1 MASGSGESSRRNRSD
16 VWQYFKK
23 DERNAICTLCKGKF
37 AYHGGTSNLRDHLQ
51 RSHAAVYAHD
61 SEQPKIDSL
70 IKAKKCSPARARMLD
85 SMIVGMTVHD
95 LQPARMVEGR
105 RFCELME
112 YCEPGYTVPSRKH
125 ISKLMFDRFVR
136 GKTLLADKLQS
147 DAFSLALT
155 TDIWTS
161 SSTEAYISLTC
172 HFLTSQWEFVDCV
185 LATRSFPDHHTGE
198 NISCSIKEVLAAY
211 KIADSSVSS
220 IVHDQGSN
228 MRCATDLL
236 QIEKGWT
243 GVNCSAHIL
252 QLCIA
257 DGFKNNT
264 SIDRALGAAR
274 KLVGHFHHST
284 LATAELY
291 KQQSQMNMNHQ
302 KLKIDCITRWNST
315 LYMIQ
320 RLVANRWPVSAVL
333 SDATVTKRHNCILDL
348 TAHQWVLLEELAKLL
363 EPLEV
368 ATVFFCTEKKE
379 SLSCILPIMHN
390 VFTNMDSEEGDS
402 TSIIAFKTAVR
413 DSIMRRWSLDGI
425 EPNSPLVL
433 ASALDP
439 DFKSLRFLT
448 DDLKQSV
455 REELSQLKDAD
466 CGNPN
471 FKSVAIKEKESST
484 PPTKKKK
491 NSIGYIARIRR

>member
-1 MASGSGESSRRNRSD
+1 MSSGSSESSRRNRSD
-16 VWQYFKK
+16 VWQFFKK
-23 DERNAICTLCKGKF
+23 EGSKNVICTLCKGKF
-37 AYHGGTSNLRDHLQ
+37 AFHGGTSNLRDHLQ
-51 RSHAAVYAHD
+51 RSHSTVYAHD
-61 SEQPKIDSL
+61 SGQPNIDL
-70 IKAKKCSPARARMLD
+70 IMKAQKCSPARAKILD
-85 SMIVGMTVHD
+85 NMIVGLTIHD
-95 LQPARMVEGR
+95 LRPARMVEGR
-105 RFCELME
+105 GFQELME

-125 ISKLMFDRFVR
+125 INKLMFDRYTS
-136 GKTLLADKLQS
+136 GKALLVDKLQS
-147 DAFSLALT
+147 DAFLLSLT

-185 LATRSFPDHHTGE
+185 LATRSFPEHHTGE
-198 NISCSIKEVLAAY
+198 NISSTIKEVLEAY
-211 KIADSSVSS
+211 EIADSTVSS

-228 MRCATDLL
+228 MRRATNLL

-252 QLCIA
+252 QLCIG
-257 DGFKNNT
+257 DGFKNNA

-274 KLVGHFHHST
+274 KLVSHFHHST

-291 KQQSQMNMNHQ
+291 KQQSQMNMDQQ
-302 KLKIDCITRWNST
+302 KLKMDCTTRWNST

-333 SDATVTKRHNCILDL
+333 SDTTVTKRQDRTLDL

-363 EPLEV
+363 EPLET
-368 ATVFFCTEKKE
+368 ATVFFCTERKV
-379 SLSCILPIMHN
+379 SISCILPIMHN
-390 VFTNMDSEEGDS
+390 VFTSMDSEEGDS
-402 TSIIAFKTAVR
+402 ASITAFKTAVR
-413 DSIMRRWSLDGI
+413 ESIMRRWSLDGI
-425 EPNSPLVL
+425 EPDSPLVL
-433 ASALDP
+433 AAALDP
-439 DFKSLRFLT
+439 RFKSLKFLT

-471 FKSVAIKEKESST
+471 FQCVPVKEKESSET
-484 PPTKKKK
+484 PPAKKKK
-491 NSIGYIARIRR
+491 KQHWIYC